1 MIQIKFFLIIFF
13 IFLQNQISVHAET
26 KYFSQGKK
34 LYDKNQLDDAK
45 IFFEKDLVFNPKN
58 EISYLYLSKIFK
70 KNSEDELEENNLNT
84 VILLNPKNEEAL
96 HNLILL
102 KIKKSDFTEARNL
115 ISNFKQICKKLCNAE
130 KKFQKEL
137 KNSLN
142 E

>member
-1 MIQIKFFLIIFF
+1 M
-13 IFLQNQISVHAET
+13 
-26 KYFSQGKK
+26 
-34 LYDKNQLDDAK
+34 
-45 IFFEKDLVFNPKN
+45 
-58 EISYLYLSKIFK
+58 
-70 KNSEDELEENNLNT
+70 NT